1 MFILRKIRK
10 KLMKKSFLFGCPC
23 FLLLVF
29 ACCFSEVIAAD
40 SPDQLDTALSR
51 ELSNYPEE
59 LTGSAWSGAGM
70 KCQGQWLSTV
80 YNGLGIHPLWVT
92 EDGPTEQGRLIFAVL
107 GNAEADG
114 LNANDYGV
122 GSITPLWQ
130 SRDVSQ
136 LARLDLNLTLGLL
149 TFIYDMREGRLAP
162 RLQNPKLFDQAG
174 CVIFDPLTS
183 LTKARNASD
192 ITAYLESLAPR
203 HNHYRVLKEQLKRYR
218 EIARLGGWP
227 HVKPGKTLYPDE
239 SDARIPDI
247 RKLLAVTGD
256 FKPTAKLNH
265 DLYDG
270 ELEHAVKLFQARHGL
285 KVDGIIG
292 KNTIAAF
299 DVPVGKRIQQIIV
312 NMERW
317 RWTERDLGAKYV
329 LIDIAGFELQA
340 VVNDVVQLEMRVI
353 VGKQLHETPVFS
365 DSIKYIDFNPFW
377 NITPAIARNEML
389 GELRKDSSYL
399 ESKHIRL
406 FSNWQADGVELAPRE
421 IDWNQI
427 SRSQISRYK
436 LRQDPGPWNALGVVK
451 FVFPNK
457 YSVYMHDTPGH
468 DLFEQPSRAFSH
480 GCIRLSKPRQLA
492 EFLLGDNDGNWT
504 PEMIEE
510 TIDTNT
516 RKVVR
521 LKHPVPVHIVYQTV
535 WVDKE
540 GAIHF
545 NKDLYDRDQQ
555 LIRAL
560 FRE

>member
-1 MFILRKIRK
+1 MRKCV
-10 KLMKKSFLFGCPC
+10 LFVCSC
-23 FLLLVF
+23 LLPLLF
-29 ACCFSEVIAAD
+29 ACCFSEASVAD
-40 SPDQLDTALSR
+40 FSDQLDTALSR
-51 ELSNYPEE
+51 ELNTYPEK
-59 LTGSAWSGAGM
+59 LIGSAWSGAGM
-70 KCQGQWLSTV
+70 KCQGQWLATV

-92 EDGPTEQGRLIFAVL
+92 EDGPTEQGRHIFDVL

-114 LNANDYGV
+114 LNTGDYGV
-122 GSITPLWQ
+122 DSITSLWQ
-130 SRDVSQ
+130 GRTASQ
-136 LARLDLNLTLGLL
+136 LAMLDLNLSLGLL

-183 LTKARNASD
+183 LSRARNADD
-192 ITAYLESLAPR
+192 ITGYLTGLAPS
-203 HNHYRVLKEQLKRYR
+203 HHHYRVLKEQLKKYR
-218 EIARLGGWP
+218 EISLLGGWP
-227 HVKPGKTLYPDE
+227 HINSGKTLHPDKTDE
-239 SDARIPDI
+239 RVPDI
-247 RKLLAVTGD
+247 RKLLTVTGD
-256 FKPTAKLNH
+256 FQPTGNLNQAF
-265 DLYDG
+265 YDN
-270 ELEHAVKLFQARHGL
+270 ELEHAVKIFQARHGL
-285 KVDGIIG
+285 TVDGIIG
-292 KNTIAAF
+292 KNTVAAF
-299 DVPVGKRIQQIIV
+299 NIPVEKRIQQILI

-317 RWTERDLGAKYV
+317 RWTERDLGIKYV

-389 GELRKDSSYL
+389 AELRKDSSYL

-421 IDWNQI
+421 IDWTQV
-427 SRSQISRYK
+427 SRKQISRYK

-468 DLFEQPSRAFSH
+468 DLFEQPNRAFSH
-480 GCIRLSKPRQLA
+480 GCIRLSKPKQLA
-492 EFLLGDNDGNWT
+492 EFLLGDTDGNWT

-510 TIDTNT
+510 TIDANT

-521 LKHPVPVHIVYQTV
+521 LKHVVPVHIVYQTV
-535 WVDKE
+535 WGDKE

-555 LIRAL
+555 LIQAL
-560 FRE
+560 FGE